1 MKNYKSLSVYKDREV
16 YIFGASGGGEIVK
29 DYLECHDVPIRAFVD
44 SNEEKWG
51 TSFLGYEVISPKK
64 LQEEAK
70 VNRNVLVQIASSY
83 ENEIRDE
90 LKKMNITE
98 YISFSAFF
106 MMKNRKVFELF
117 QQDKEFYE
125 YYLEHIVSSLNT
137 TKNLWNQYFDKVTMN
152 QK

>member
-98 YISFSAFF
+98 YISFSAF
-106 MMKNRKVFELF
+106 L
-117 QQDKEFYE
+117 
-125 YYLEHIVSSLNT
+125 
-137 TKNLWNQYFDKVTMN
+137 
-152 QK
+152 